1 MMNRGF
7 LAAGALLV
15 LANGAILA
23 NVARNRAGNP
33 DAVVRLSEREAR
45 AFMPP
50 EDQTELMLI
59 LRLEWQ
65 TALGPDGEDT
75 WFDRARLEALGVTG
89 LPADGDTT
97 SGDRWLG
104 GERVGYAVLE
114 LAGPAWDRWQALKQ
128 AQRDSARARRDSSLV
143 VATPDAEAHQHG
155 PAAPKPAGA
164 RASRLMAVDIGPDPL
179 ALRAKYPDRS
189 RYLILPA
196 NYRADFIPP
205 TRDSSGVVTTPSRTT
220 GRITQI
226 LPGTLLVP
234 EPLRDS
240 LLGLGAGK
248 PDSTTHYEFTMKVG
262 KRWEAWVE

>member
-1 MMNRGF
+1 MMNRSV
-7 LAAGALLV
+7 LAAGAILV
-15 LANGAILA
+15 LANGAILM

-33 DAVVRLSEREAR
+33 DAIVRLSEREAR

-50 EDQTELMLI
+50 EEQTELMLV

-65 TALGPDGEDT
+65 TPLGPNGEDT
-75 WFDRARLEALGVTG
+75 WFDRSRLEALGVTG

-97 SGDRWLG
+97 SGPHWLG
-104 GERVGYAVLE
+104 GERVGYVVLE
-114 LAGPAWDRWQALKQ
+114 LAGPAWERRETAEQAR
-128 AQRDSARARRDSSLV
+128 RDSARARVD
-143 VATPDAEAHQHG
+143 TM
-155 PAAPKPAGA
+155 AGA
-164 RASRLMAVDIGPDPL
+164 MAPGEPAHHAGPPPRASSKFPGSRLIAVDVGPDPA

-205 TRDSSGVVTTPSRTT
+205 ARDSSGAVTTPSRVT

>member
-1 MMNRGF
+1 MINRSV
-7 LAAGALLV
+7 LVAGAVLL
-15 LANGAILA
+15 LANGAILV

-50 EDQTELMLI
+50 EKETEMMLL

-65 TALGPDGEDT
+65 TALGPDGADT
-75 WFDRARLEALGVTG
+75 WFDRARLEALGFKD
-89 LPADGDTT
+89 LPAEGDTA
-97 SGDRWLG
+97 SGPRWLA

-114 LAGPAWDRWQALKQ
+114 LAGPAWERWVAVEQ
-128 AQRDSARARRDSSLV
+128 ARRDSLKGGPSLEP
-143 VATPDAEAHQHG
+143 TPHHG
-155 PAAPKPAGA
+155 GPPPRVPPGT
-164 RASRLMAVDIGPDPL
+164 RASRLMAVDLGLDPA
-179 ALRAKYPDRS
+179 ALRGQYPDRS

-196 NYRADFIPP
+196 NFRADFAPP
-205 TRDSSGVVTTPSRTT
+205 QRDSAGVVTAPARIT
-220 GRITQI
+220 GRISLI

-240 LLGLGAGK
+240 LLALGAGA
-248 PDSTTHYEFTMKVG
+248 PDSTTRYEFTVKVG